1 MPIVENKTVARR
13 VLEDLVTHGR
23 FEVVDEIYAPS
34 FELRDPT
41 TGQTIT
47 TYEGVKDLIREMR
60 THTPDMSIVIEEEI
74 ADADAVVHRWTA
86 HGHNALTG
94 KSMTVPGISV
104 YHLDGGRIVSEYVI
118 PDRLGMLRQLGLV
131 PTPGQAQG

>member
-1 MPIVENKTVARR
+1 
-13 VLEDLVTHGR
+13 
-23 FEVVDEIYAPS
+23 
-34 FELRDPT
+34 
-41 TGQTIT
+41 
-47 TYEGVKDLIREMR
+47 MR